1 MDLEAIRQ
9 QRAEILQKLS
19 ELSND
24 DLKAIE
30 KLIERHQDIIK
41 LVKKEEAWGMVF
53 ATIKTSALWITVVL
67 GAIYM
72 GLDKFSAFIKGL
84 LV

>member
-1 MDLEAIRQ
+1 MDLDAIRA
-9 QRAEILQKLS
+9 QRQEILQKLS

-53 ATIKTSALWITVVL
+53 STIRTSALWITVVI

-72 GLDKFSAFIKGL
+72 GIDKFSAFVKGL
-84 LV
+84 LL

>member
-1 MDLEAIRQ
+1 MSLDDLNDERQ
-9 QRAEILQKLS
+9 EILRKLS

-30 KLIERHQDIIK
+30 KLVERHQDILK
-41 LVKKEEAWGMVF
+41 MLKKEEAWGIVF
-53 ATIKTSALWITVVL
+53 TTIKTSALWITVVI

-72 GLDKFSAFIKGL
+72 GLDRFTDFIRGL
-84 LV
+84 LL

>member
-1 MDLEAIRQ
+1 VSLDDLNDERQ
-9 QRAEILQKLS
+9 EILRKLS

-30 KLIERHQDIIK
+30 KLVERHQDILK
-41 LVKKEEAWGMVF
+41 MLKKEEAWGIVF
-53 ATIKTSALWITVVL
+53 TTIKTSALWITVVI

-72 GLDKFSAFIKGL
+72 GLDRFTDFIRGL
-84 LV
+84 LL